1 MSQPESE
8 KAENLR
14 ELLRQHWLH
23 CRHIESERAWFMS
36 VYAAITGGML
46 VYIFTGDVR
55 ELWPLFFLIF
65 LTLVGFFLTL
75 RWKQAFEHHQVQVE
89 KTADKLGV
97 TVNLK
102 IPANRFWN
110 IFRTRYLFIH
120 FYSIV
125 FVGLIILVIT
135 KIIQG

>member
-46 VYIFTGDVR
+46 AYIFTGDAK
-55 ELWPLFFLIF
+55 EWWPLSFLIF
-65 LTLVGFFLTL
+65 LTLVGFSLTL
-75 RWKQAFEHHQVQVE
+75 RWKQAFEHHQNQVE
-89 KTADKLGV
+89 KTAKKLRITANV
-97 TVNLK
+97 K
-102 IPANRFWN
+102 IPVKCK
-110 IFRTRYLFIH
+110 ILRTRYLFPS
-120 FYSIV
+120 FYAVI